1 LIGFRK
7 NIHLVTKSL
16 QDQKYEALKAH
27 AEEKLEEANKE
38 IENIAR
44 SQVSSQ
50 PGFRI
55 RIRIDLALLVPGPGG
70 QKLPTKIGKSE

>member
-1 LIGFRK
+1 M
-7 NIHLVTKSL
+7 TKSL

-44 SQVSSQ
+44 SQVPVLSRNSQ
-50 PGFRI
+50 GFASGS
-55 RIRIDLALLVPGPGG
+55 ALIWLSWSGTRYSGW
-70 QKLPTKIGKSE
+70 QKLPTKIE